1 VVNNELPGKKN
12 HNRLSVIKVIRALTT
27 LKIHSMFYNPAFY
40 PKAVG
45 YKLTRQVFWLVLFIC
60 ILPELLQWIWQN
72 RFSTMNLQLRE

>member
-12 HNRLSVIKVIRALTT
+12 FFT
-27 LKIHSMFYNPAFY
+27 NPAFY

-60 ILPELLQWIWQN
+60 ILPELLQWIKAKS
-72 RFSTMNLQLRE
+72 FLTTNLQLRE